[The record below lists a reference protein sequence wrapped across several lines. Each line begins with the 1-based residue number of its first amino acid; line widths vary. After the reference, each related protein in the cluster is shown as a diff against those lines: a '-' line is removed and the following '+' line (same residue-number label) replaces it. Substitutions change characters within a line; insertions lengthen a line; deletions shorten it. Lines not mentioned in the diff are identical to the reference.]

1 MPPPRAA
8 ISSYVAPLLRS
19 SNSSTR
25 VPPKTGCVCAS
36 TNPGRT
42 TRPSAS
48 TTSVSLS
55 INDSIS
61 SLLPTRSIN
70 SSRTNIPPFAMMPS
84 SRSSVPTRGRA
95 GPASVTSCEQLTTA
109 SVLLFLSDDINR
121 DADSVRYQHCDDNLQ
136 RKRQG
141 TSDFS
146 DWNNRKANI
155 DQSDNEARRTRDLE
169 PPRRSDT
176 KCFHPKQRNRKQNEV
191 RQCVENAAGIVDQLK
206 RFLRMHAR
214 QAKHSEHQRHRA
226 HKQDRVNRCLVL
238 RMQAT

>member
-8 ISSYVAPLLRS
+8 ISSYVAPWLRF

-25 VPPKTGCVCAS
+25 VAPKTGCVCAS
-36 TNPGRT
+36 TKPGKT

-48 TTSVSLS
+48 TTSVSPS
-55 INDSIS
+55 IRVSIS
-61 SLLPTRSIN
+61 SLLPTRSI
-70 SSRTNIPPFAMMPS
+70 SPSRINIPPFAMMPS
-84 SRSSVPTRGRA
+84 SRSSGPTRGRA

-136 RKRQG
+136 RKREG

-146 DWNNRKANI
+146 DWNNGKANI
-155 DQSDNEARRTRDLE
+155 NQSDDEARCTRDLE
-169 PPRRSDT
+169 PPWRSDA
-176 KCFHPKQRNRKQNEV
+176 KGLHPKQRNCKQNEV
-191 RQCVENAAGIVDQLK
+191 RQRVENAAGIVDQLK

-214 QAKHSEHQRHRA
+214 QAKHSKHQGHRA
-226 HKQDRVNRCLVL
+226 HKQ
-238 RMQAT
+238 